1 MFILSLLKFTKSFA
15 SANTTYFKSTKTIA
29 IFKYYFNFSSLNLSY
44 FSSLSLLLLCM
55 LDFNT
60 KGKVFITCKDRS
72 VSYLEQEIRELG
84 FFPVEISRTGIEI
97 LASLEECMDLNL
109 HLRTASHVLYEI
121 KSFYL
126 RNADDIY
133 RRFKAIP
140 WEDYLDVD
148 GYFSVNSV
156 AENESITTPLIV
168 NVKVKDAIVDRF
180 RELKGRRPDS
190 GSDFSGLVIQVYWKE
205 TQAIVYLNTS
215 GETLAKH
222 GYRKIPGKAPMM
234 EALAAATIFAT
245 EWNTRVP
252 FINPMCGS
260 GTLAIEAALIASKRY
275 PGLYRDHYAFQHILG
290 YQAEIFLA
298 KKKKLENKVIHDP
311 GVTIIASDIS
321 LQAISFAQENAAF
334 AGVDHMITFQT
345 GDFAETEIP
354 EKPRGVIFFNPE
366 YGERLGDLGELEE
379 TYKRMGD
386 FMKQNCAGYRGY
398 IFTGNM
404 DLAKKVGLKAS
415 RRIEFWNGTI
425 DCRLLKYDMYAGK
438 GTE

>member
-1 MFILSLLKFTKSFA
+1 MDGFFFG
-15 SANTTYFKSTKTIA
+15 Y
-29 IFKYYFNFSSLNLSY
+29 
-44 FSSLSLLLLCM
+44 SLSCFVLLCM

-140 WEDYLDVD
+140 WEEYLDVD

-234 EALAAATIFAT
+234 EALAAATIYAS

-260 GTLAIEAALIASKRY
+260 GTLAIEAALMASKRY
-275 PGLYRDHYAFQHILG
+275 PGLYRDHYSFQHILG
-290 YQAEIFLA
+290 YDEETFQA
-298 KKKKLENKVIHDP
+298 KKRKLDNKIIDNP
-311 GVTIIASDIS
+311 GVKIIASDIS
-321 LQAISFAQENAAF
+321 LQAITFARENAAF
-334 AGVDHMITFQT
+334 AGVEDLIDFQT

-354 EKPRGVIFFNPE
+354 EKPRGVIMFNPE
-366 YGERLGDLGELEE
+366 YGERLGDLTELEE

-386 FMKQNCAGYRGY
+386 FMKQKCAGYRGY
-398 IFTGNM
+398 IFTGNL

>member
-1 MFILSLLKFTKSFA
+1 
-15 SANTTYFKSTKTIA
+15 
-29 IFKYYFNFSSLNLSY
+29 
-44 FSSLSLLLLCM
+44 M

-84 FFPVEISRTGIEI
+84 FFPVEVRRTGIEI

-140 WEDYLDVD
+140 WEDYFDVD

-260 GTLAIEAALIASKRY
+260 GTLAIEAALLASKRY
-275 PGLYRDHYAFQHILG
+275 PGLYREHYAFQHILG
-290 YQAEIFLA
+290 YQAETFLA

-311 GVTIIASDIS
+311 GVNIIASDIS

>member
-1 MFILSLLKFTKSFA
+1 
-15 SANTTYFKSTKTIA
+15 
-29 IFKYYFNFSSLNLSY
+29 
-44 FSSLSLLLLCM
+44 M
-55 LDFNT
+55 LDFNQ

-72 VSYLEQEIRELG
+72 VSYLEQEVRELG
-84 FFPVEISRTGIEI
+84 FVPKEVTRTGIE
-97 LASLEECMDLNL
+97 LTASLEDCMDLNL
-109 HLRTASHVLYEI
+109 HLRTASHVLYEL

-140 WEDYLDVD
+140 WEEYLDVD

-190 GSDFSGLVIQVYWKE
+190 GSDFDGLVIQVYWKE

-234 EALAAATIFAT
+234 EALAAATIYAT

-252 FINPMCGS
+252 FVNPMCGS
-260 GTLAIEAALIASKRY
+260 GTLAIEAALLATNRY
-275 PGLYRDHYAFQHILG
+275 PGLFRDHYSFQHILG
-290 YQAEIFLA
+290 YNPEAFFS
-298 KKKKLENKVIHDP
+298 KKKKLESKIVEATE
-311 GVTIIASDIS
+311 VKIIASDIS
-321 LQAISFAQENAAF
+321 LQAISFAKENAVF
-334 AGVDHMITFQT
+334 AGVDHMIEFQVC
-345 GDFAETEIP
+345 DFAETEIP
-354 EKPRGVIFFNPE
+354 ERPRGVIMFNPE
-366 YGERLGDLGELEE
+366 YGERLGDLTELEE
-379 TYKRMGD
+379 TYKRIGD
-386 FMKQNCAGYRGY
+386 YMKQKCAGYRGY

-415 RRIEFWNGTI
+415 RRMEFWNGTI
-425 DCRLLKYDMYAGK
+425 DCRLLKYDLYEGK
-438 GTE
+438 GQ

>member
-1 MFILSLLKFTKSFA
+1 
-15 SANTTYFKSTKTIA
+15 
-29 IFKYYFNFSSLNLSY
+29 
-44 FSSLSLLLLCM
+44 M

-72 VSYLEQEIRELG
+72 VSYLEQELRELG
-84 FFPVEISRTGIEI
+84 FFPVEIGRTGIEI
-97 LASLEECMDLNL
+97 HASLEECMDINL

-140 WEDYLDVD
+140 WEEYLDVD

-234 EALAAATIFAT
+234 EALAAATIYAS

-260 GTLAIEAALIASKRY
+260 GTLAIEAALMASKRY
-275 PGLYRDHYAFQHILG
+275 PGLYRENYSFQHILG
-290 YQAEIFLA
+290 YNEEIFQA
-298 KKKKLENKVIHDP
+298 KKRKLENKIIDNP
-311 GVTIIASDIS
+311 GVKIVASDIS
-321 LQAISFAQENAAF
+321 LQAITFARENAAF
-334 AGVDHMITFQT
+334 AGVEDLIDFQT

-354 EKPRGVIFFNPE
+354 EKPRGVILFNPE
-366 YGERLGDLGELEE
+366 YGERLGDLTELEE

-386 FMKQNCAGYRGY
+386 FMKQKCAGYRGY
-398 IFTGNM
+398 IFTGNL

-425 DCRLLKYDMYAGK
+425 DCRLLKYDMYEGK
-438 GTE
+438 KEGGS

>member
-1 MFILSLLKFTKSFA
+1 
-15 SANTTYFKSTKTIA
+15 
-29 IFKYYFNFSSLNLSY
+29 
-44 FSSLSLLLLCM
+44 M

-275 PGLYRDHYAFQHILG
+275 PGLYREHYAFQHILG
-290 YQAEIFLA
+290 YQAETFLA
-298 KKKKLENKVIHDP
+298 KKMKLQNKVIHDP

-366 YGERLGDLGELEE
+366 YGERLGYLGELEE

>member
-1 MFILSLLKFTKSFA
+1 
-15 SANTTYFKSTKTIA
+15 
-29 IFKYYFNFSSLNLSY
+29 
-44 FSSLSLLLLCM
+44 M

-260 GTLAIEAALIASKRY
+260 GTLAIEAALLASKRY
-275 PGLYRDHYAFQHILG
+275 PGLYREHYAFQHILG
-290 YQAEIFLA
+290 YQAETFLA

>member
-1 MFILSLLKFTKSFA
+1 
-15 SANTTYFKSTKTIA
+15 
-29 IFKYYFNFSSLNLSY
+29 
-44 FSSLSLLLLCM
+44 M

-140 WEDYLDVD
+140 WEEYLNVD

-156 AENESITTPLIV
+156 AENESITTTLIV

-260 GTLAIEAALIASKRY
+260 GTLAIEAALIASKRF
-275 PGLYRDHYAFQHILG
+275 PGLYREAYAFQHILG

-334 AGVDHMITFQT
+334 AGVDHMIIFQT
-345 GDFAETEIP
+345 GDFSETEIP

-386 FMKQNCAGYRGY
+386 FMKQNCTGYRGY

>member
-1 MFILSLLKFTKSFA
+1 
-15 SANTTYFKSTKTIA
+15 
-29 IFKYYFNFSSLNLSY
+29 
-44 FSSLSLLLLCM
+44 M

-72 VSYLEQEIRELG
+72 VSYLEQEVRELG
-84 FFPVEISRTGIEI
+84 FIPEAVTRTGLEVS
-97 LASLEECMDLNL
+97 ASLEQCMDLNL

-156 AENESITTPLIV
+156 AENESVTTPLIV

-180 RELKGRRPDS
+180 RDLKGRRPDS

-275 PGLYRDHYAFQHILG
+275 PGLYREHYAFQHILG
-290 YQAEIFLA
+290 YQAETFLA

-311 GVTIIASDIS
+311 GVIIIASDIS

-404 DLAKKVGLKAS
+404 DLAKKIGLKAS

-425 DCRLLKYDMYAGK
+425 DCRLLRYDMYEGK
-438 GTE
+438 GAE

>member
-1 MFILSLLKFTKSFA
+1 
-15 SANTTYFKSTKTIA
+15 
-29 IFKYYFNFSSLNLSY
+29 
-44 FSSLSLLLLCM
+44 M

-84 FFPVEISRTGIEI
+84 FFPIEISRTGIEI

-234 EALAAATIFAT
+234 EALAAATIYAS

-260 GTLAIEAALIASKRY
+260 GTLAIEAALMASKRY
-275 PGLYRDHYAFQHILG
+275 PGLYRDH
-290 YQAEIFLA
+290 
-298 KKKKLENKVIHDP
+298 
-311 GVTIIASDIS
+311 
-321 LQAISFAQENAAF
+321 
-334 AGVDHMITFQT
+334 
-345 GDFAETEIP
+345 
-354 EKPRGVIFFNPE
+354 
-366 YGERLGDLGELEE
+366 
-379 TYKRMGD
+379 
-386 FMKQNCAGYRGY
+386 
-398 IFTGNM
+398 
-404 DLAKKVGLKAS
+404 
-415 RRIEFWNGTI
+415 
-425 DCRLLKYDMYAGK
+425 
-438 GTE
+438 

>member
-1 MFILSLLKFTKSFA
+1 MT
-15 SANTTYFKSTKTIA
+15 
-29 IFKYYFNFSSLNLSY
+29 
-44 FSSLSLLLLCM
+44 
-55 LDFNT
+55 
-60 KGKVFITCKDRS
+60 
-72 VSYLEQEIRELG
+72 YLEQEVRELG
-84 FFPVEISRTGIEI
+84 FIPVSVTRTGLEV

-275 PGLYRDHYAFQHILG
+275 PGLYREDYAFQHILG
-290 YQAEIFLA
+290 YTPDSFLA
-298 KKKKLENKVIHDP
+298 KKKKLENKIIHDP
-311 GVTIIASDIS
+311 GVRIIASDIS

-354 EKPRGVIFFNPE
+354 EKPRGVIMFNPE
-366 YGERLGDLGELEE
+366 YGERLGELGELEE

-386 FMKQNCAGYRGY
+386 FMKQKCAGYRGY

-438 GTE
+438 GSE

>member
-1 MFILSLLKFTKSFA
+1 
-15 SANTTYFKSTKTIA
+15 
-29 IFKYYFNFSSLNLSY
+29 
-44 FSSLSLLLLCM
+44 M

-148 GYFSVNSV
+148 GYFSVYSV

-260 GTLAIEAALIASKRY
+260 GTLAIEAALIASNRF
-275 PGLYRDHYAFQHILG
+275 PGLYREHYAFQHILG
-290 YQAEIFLA
+290 YQAETFLA

-311 GVTIIASDIS
+311 GVKIIASDIS
-321 LQAISFAQENAAF
+321 LQAISFAQENAAY
-334 AGVDHMITFQT
+334 AGVDHMIEFQT

-354 EKPRGVIFFNPE
+354 EKPRGVIMFNPE
-366 YGERLGDLGELEE
+366 YGERLGENDELEV

-386 FMKQNCAGYRGY
+386 FLKQKCAGYRGY

-425 DCRLLKYDMYAGK
+425 DCRLLKYDLYEGK
-438 GTE
+438 RVEG

>member
-1 MFILSLLKFTKSFA
+1 
-15 SANTTYFKSTKTIA
+15 
-29 IFKYYFNFSSLNLSY
+29 
-44 FSSLSLLLLCM
+44 M

-140 WEDYLDVD
+140 WEEYLDVD

-234 EALAAATIFAT
+234 EALAAATIYAT

-260 GTLAIEAALIASKRY
+260 GTLAIEAALMASNRY
-275 PGLYRDHYAFQHILG
+275 PGLYRDTYSFQSILG
-290 YQAEIFLA
+290 YSEESFQA
-298 KKKKLENKVIHDP
+298 KKRKLEHKIIANP
-311 GVTIIASDIS
+311 GVKIIASDIS
-321 LQAISFAQENAAF
+321 LQAITFARENAAY
-334 AGVDHMITFQT
+334 AGVEDLIDFQT
-345 GDFAETEIP
+345 GDFAKTEIP

-366 YGERLGDLGELEE
+366 YGERLGDLTELEE

-386 FMKQNCAGYRGY
+386 FMKQNCVGYRGY
-398 IFTGNM
+398 IFTGNL

-425 DCRLLKYDMYAGK
+425 DCRLLKYDLYAGK

>member
-1 MFILSLLKFTKSFA
+1 
-15 SANTTYFKSTKTIA
+15 
-29 IFKYYFNFSSLNLSY
+29 
-44 FSSLSLLLLCM
+44 M

-72 VSYLEQEIRELG
+72 VTYLEQEVRELG
-84 FFPVEISRTGIEI
+84 FIPAAVTRTGIKVI
-97 LASLEECMDLNL
+97 ASLEECMDLNL

-275 PGLYRDHYAFQHILG
+275 PGLYRENYAFQHILG
-290 YQAEIFLA
+290 YTPDSFLA
-298 KKKKLENKVIHDP
+298 KKKKLESKVIFDP
-311 GVTIIASDIS
+311 GVVIVASDIS

-366 YGERLGDLGELEE
+366 YGERLGELGELEE

-386 FMKQNCAGYRGY
+386 FMKQKCAGYRGY

-438 GTE
+438 GSE

>member
-1 MFILSLLKFTKSFA
+1 
-15 SANTTYFKSTKTIA
+15 
-29 IFKYYFNFSSLNLSY
+29 
-44 FSSLSLLLLCM
+44 M
-55 LDFNT
+55 LDFNQ

-72 VSYLEQEIRELG
+72 VMYLEQEVRELG
-84 FFPVEISRTGIEI
+84 FVPTSITRTGLE
-97 LASLEECMDLNL
+97 LVASLEDCMDLNL

-126 RNADDIY
+126 RNVEDIY

-140 WEDYLDVD
+140 WEEYLDVD

-156 AENESITTPLIV
+156 VENESVTTPLIV

-190 GSDFSGLVIQVYWKE
+190 GSDFIGLVFQVFWKE
-205 TQAIVYLNTS
+205 TQASVYINTS

-234 EALAAATIFAT
+234 EALAAATIYAT

-260 GTLAIEAALIASKRY
+260 GTLAIEAALMASKRY
-275 PGLYRDHYAFQHILG
+275 PGLYRNEYAFQHILG
-290 YQAEIFLA
+290 YDPQAFLA

-311 GVTIIASDIS
+311 GVVIVASDIS
-321 LQAISFAQENAAF
+321 LQAISFARENAAY
-334 AGVDHMITFQT
+334 AGVEHMIDFQVC
-345 GDFAETEIP
+345 DFAETEIP
-354 EKPRGVIFFNPE
+354 ERPRGVIMFNPE
-366 YGERLGDLGELEE
+366 YGERLGENDELEV

-386 FMKQNCAGYRGY
+386 FMKQKCAGYRGY
-398 IFTGNM
+398 IFTGNLE
-404 DLAKKVGLKAS
+404 LAKKVGLKAS

-425 DCRLLKYDMYAGK
+425 DCRLLKYEMYEGK
-438 GTE
+438 RE

>member
-1 MFILSLLKFTKSFA
+1 
-15 SANTTYFKSTKTIA
+15 
-29 IFKYYFNFSSLNLSY
+29 
-44 FSSLSLLLLCM
+44 M

-84 FFPVEISRTGIEI
+84 FFPVEVRRTGIEI

-275 PGLYRDHYAFQHILG
+275 PGLYREHYAFQHILG
-290 YQAEIFLA
+290 YQAETFLA

-366 YGERLGDLGELEE
+366 YGERLGDLGELEV

-386 FMKQNCAGYRGY
+386 FMKQSCAGYRGY

>member
-1 MFILSLLKFTKSFA
+1 
-15 SANTTYFKSTKTIA
+15 
-29 IFKYYFNFSSLNLSY
+29 
-44 FSSLSLLLLCM
+44 M

-84 FFPVEISRTGIEI
+84 FFPVDISRTGIEI

-275 PGLYRDHYAFQHILG
+275 PGLYREDYAFQHILG
-290 YQAEIFLA
+290 YTPDSFLA
-298 KKKKLENKVIHDP
+298 KKKKLENKIIHDP
-311 GVTIIASDIS
+311 GVRIIASDIS

-334 AGVDHMITFQT
+334 AGVDHLITFQT

-354 EKPRGVIFFNPE
+354 EKPRGVIMFNPE
-366 YGERLGDLGELEE
+366 YGERLGELGELEE

-386 FMKQNCAGYRGY
+386 FMKQKCAGYRGY

-438 GTE
+438 GSE

>member
-1 MFILSLLKFTKSFA
+1 MDGFFFG
-15 SANTTYFKSTKTIA
+15 Y
-29 IFKYYFNFSSLNLSY
+29 
-44 FSSLSLLLLCM
+44 SLSCFVLLCM

-275 PGLYRDHYAFQHILG
+275 PGLYREDYAFQHILG
-290 YQAEIFLA
+290 YTPDSFLA
-298 KKKKLENKVIHDP
+298 KKKKLENKIIHDP
-311 GVTIIASDIS
+311 GVRIIASDIS

-334 AGVDHMITFQT
+334 AGVDHLITFQT

-354 EKPRGVIFFNPE
+354 EKPRGVIMFNPE
-366 YGERLGDLGELEE
+366 YGERLGELGELEE

-386 FMKQNCAGYRGY
+386 FMKQKCAGYRGY

-425 DCRLLKYDMYAGK
+425 DCRLLKYDMYEGK
-438 GTE
+438 GSE

>member
-1 MFILSLLKFTKSFA
+1 
-15 SANTTYFKSTKTIA
+15 
-29 IFKYYFNFSSLNLSY
+29 
-44 FSSLSLLLLCM
+44 M

-140 WEDYLDVD
+140 WEEYLDVD

-234 EALAAATIFAT
+234 EALAAATIYAS

-260 GTLAIEAALIASKRY
+260 GTLAIEAALMASKRY
-275 PGLYRDHYAFQHILG
+275 PGLYRDHYSLQHILG
-290 YQAEIFLA
+290 YDEETFQA
-298 KKKKLENKVIHDP
+298 KKRKLENKIIANP
-311 GVTIIASDIS
+311 GVKIIASDIS
-321 LQAISFAQENAAF
+321 LQAITFARENAAF
-334 AGVDHMITFQT
+334 AGVEDLIDFQT

-354 EKPRGVIFFNPE
+354 EKPRGVIMFNPE
-366 YGERLGDLGELEE
+366 YGERLGDLTELEE

-386 FMKQNCAGYRGY
+386 FMKQKCAGYRGY
-398 IFTGNM
+398 IFTGNL

>member
-1 MFILSLLKFTKSFA
+1 
-15 SANTTYFKSTKTIA
+15 
-29 IFKYYFNFSSLNLSY
+29 
-44 FSSLSLLLLCM
+44 M

-140 WEDYLDVD
+140 WEEYLDVD

-234 EALAAATIFAT
+234 EALAAATIYAT

-260 GTLAIEAALIASKRY
+260 GTLAIEAALMASNRY
-275 PGLYRDHYAFQHILG
+275 PGLYRDTYSFQSILG
-290 YQAEIFLA
+290 YSEESFQA
-298 KKKKLENKVIHDP
+298 KKRKLEHKIIANP
-311 GVTIIASDIS
+311 GVKIIASDIS
-321 LQAISFAQENAAF
+321 LQAITFARENAAY
-334 AGVDHMITFQT
+334 AGVEDLIDFQT

-366 YGERLGDLGELEE
+366 YGERLGDLTELEE

-386 FMKQNCAGYRGY
+386 FMKQNCVGYRGY
-398 IFTGNM
+398 IFTGNL

-425 DCRLLKYDMYAGK
+425 DCRLLKYDLYAGK

>member
-1 MFILSLLKFTKSFA
+1 
-15 SANTTYFKSTKTIA
+15 
-29 IFKYYFNFSSLNLSY
+29 
-44 FSSLSLLLLCM
+44 M

-84 FFPVEISRTGIEI
+84 FFPVEVRRTGIEI

-260 GTLAIEAALIASKRY
+260 GTLAIEAALLASKRY

-290 YQAEIFLA
+290 YQAETFLA

>member
-1 MFILSLLKFTKSFA
+1 
-15 SANTTYFKSTKTIA
+15 
-29 IFKYYFNFSSLNLSY
+29 
-44 FSSLSLLLLCM
+44 M
-55 LDFNT
+55 LDFNQ

-72 VSYLEQEIRELG
+72 VMYLEQEVRELG
-84 FFPVEISRTGIEI
+84 FVPKSVTRTGLELI
-97 LASLEECMDLNL
+97 ASLEDCMDLNL

-126 RNADDIY
+126 RNAEDIY
-133 RRFKAIP
+133 RRFKSIP
-140 WEDYLDVD
+140 WEEYLDVD

-156 AENESITTPLIV
+156 VENESVTTPLIV

-190 GSDFSGLVIQVYWKE
+190 GSDFIGLVFQVFWKE
-205 TQAIVYLNTS
+205 TQASVYINTS

-234 EALAAATIFAT
+234 EALAAATIYAT

-260 GTLAIEAALIASKRY
+260 GTLAIEAALMASKRY
-275 PGLYRDHYAFQHILG
+275 PGFYRNEYAFQHILG
-290 YQAEIFLA
+290 YDPQAFLA

-311 GVTIIASDIS
+311 GVVIVASDIS
-321 LQAISFAQENAAF
+321 LQAISFAQENAAY
-334 AGVDHMITFQT
+334 AGVEHMIDFQVC
-345 GDFAETEIP
+345 DFAETEIP
-354 EKPRGVIFFNPE
+354 ERPRGVIMFNPE
-366 YGERLGDLGELEE
+366 YGERLGENDELEV

-386 FMKQNCAGYRGY
+386 FMKQKCAGYRGY
-398 IFTGNM
+398 IFTGNLE
-404 DLAKKVGLKAS
+404 LAKKVGLKAS

-425 DCRLLKYDMYAGK
+425 DCRLLKYEMYEGK
-438 GTE
+438 RE

>member
-1 MFILSLLKFTKSFA
+1 
-15 SANTTYFKSTKTIA
+15 
-29 IFKYYFNFSSLNLSY
+29 
-44 FSSLSLLLLCM
+44 M

-275 PGLYRDHYAFQHILG
+275 PGLYRENYAFQHILG
-290 YQAEIFLA
+290 YTPDSFLA
-298 KKKKLENKVIHDP
+298 KKKKLESKVIFDP
-311 GVTIIASDIS
+311 GVVIVASDIS

-354 EKPRGVIFFNPE
+354 EKPRGVIMFNPE
-366 YGERLGDLGELEE
+366 YGERLGELGELEE

-386 FMKQNCAGYRGY
+386 FMKQKCAGYRGY

-438 GTE
+438 GSE

>member
-1 MFILSLLKFTKSFA
+1 
-15 SANTTYFKSTKTIA
+15 
-29 IFKYYFNFSSLNLSY
+29 
-44 FSSLSLLLLCM
+44 M

-72 VSYLEQEIRELG
+72 VTYLEQEVRELG
-84 FFPVEISRTGIEI
+84 FIPVSVTRTGLEV

-275 PGLYRDHYAFQHILG
+275 PGLYRENYAFQHILG
-290 YQAEIFLA
+290 YTPDSFLA
-298 KKKKLENKVIHDP
+298 KKKKLESKVIFDP
-311 GVTIIASDIS
+311 GVVIVASDIS

-334 AGVDHMITFQT
+334 AGVDHIITFQT

-354 EKPRGVIFFNPE
+354 EKPRGVIMFNPE
-366 YGERLGDLGELEE
+366 YGERLGELGELEE

-386 FMKQNCAGYRGY
+386 FMKQKCAGYRGY

-425 DCRLLKYDMYAGK
+425 DCRLLKYDMYEGK
-438 GTE
+438 GEGS

>member
-1 MFILSLLKFTKSFA
+1 
-15 SANTTYFKSTKTIA
+15 
-29 IFKYYFNFSSLNLSY
+29 
-44 FSSLSLLLLCM
+44 M

-72 VSYLEQEIRELG
+72 VSYLEQEVRELG
-84 FFPVEISRTGIEI
+84 FIPEAVTRTGLEVS
-97 LASLEECMDLNL
+97 ASLEQCMDLNL
-109 HLRTASHVLYEI
+109 HLRTASHVLFEI

-148 GYFSVNSV
+148 EYFSVNSV
-156 AENESITTPLIV
+156 AENDSVTTPLIV
-168 NVKVKDAIVDRF
+168 NVKVKDAIVDRL
-180 RELKGRRPDS
+180 RDLKGRRPDS

-275 PGLYRDHYAFQHILG
+275 PGLYREHYAFQHILG
-290 YQAEIFLA
+290 YQAETFLA

-311 GVTIIASDIS
+311 GVIIIASDIS

>member
-1 MFILSLLKFTKSFA
+1 
-15 SANTTYFKSTKTIA
+15 
-29 IFKYYFNFSSLNLSY
+29 
-44 FSSLSLLLLCM
+44 M

-72 VSYLEQEIRELG
+72 VSYLEQELRELG
-84 FFPVEISRTGIEI
+84 FFPVEIGRTGIEI
-97 LASLEECMDLNL
+97 HASLEECMDINL

-140 WEDYLDVD
+140 WEEYLDVD

-234 EALAAATIFAT
+234 EALAAATIYAS

-260 GTLAIEAALIASKRY
+260 GTLAIEAALMASKRY
-275 PGLYRDHYAFQHILG
+275 PGLYRENYSFQHILG
-290 YQAEIFLA
+290 YNEEIFQA
-298 KKKKLENKVIHDP
+298 KKRKLENKIIDNP
-311 GVTIIASDIS
+311 GVIIVASDIS
-321 LQAISFAQENAAF
+321 LQAITFARENAAF
-334 AGVDHMITFQT
+334 AGVEDLIDFQT

-354 EKPRGVIFFNPE
+354 QKPRGVILFNPE
-366 YGERLGDLGELEE
+366 YGERLGDLTELEE

-386 FMKQNCAGYRGY
+386 FMKQKCAGYRGY
-398 IFTGNM
+398 IFTGNL

-425 DCRLLKYDMYAGK
+425 DCRLLKYDMYEGK
-438 GTE
+438 KEGAS

>member
-1 MFILSLLKFTKSFA
+1 
-15 SANTTYFKSTKTIA
+15 
-29 IFKYYFNFSSLNLSY
+29 
-44 FSSLSLLLLCM
+44 M

-72 VSYLEQEIRELG
+72 VSYLEQELRELG
-84 FFPVEISRTGIEI
+84 FFPVEIGRTGIEI
-97 LASLEECMDLNL
+97 HASLEECMDINL

-140 WEDYLDVD
+140 WEEYLDVD

-234 EALAAATIFAT
+234 EALAAATIYAS

-260 GTLAIEAALIASKRY
+260 GTLAIEAALMASKRY
-275 PGLYRDHYAFQHILG
+275 PGLYRENYSFQHILG
-290 YQAEIFLA
+290 YNEEIFQA
-298 KKKKLENKVIHDP
+298 KKRKLENKIIDNP
-311 GVTIIASDIS
+311 GVKIVASDIS
-321 LQAISFAQENAAF
+321 LQAITFARENAAF
-334 AGVDHMITFQT
+334 AGVEDLIDFQT

-354 EKPRGVIFFNPE
+354 EKPRGVILFNPE
-366 YGERLGDLGELEE
+366 YGERLGDLTELEE

-386 FMKQNCAGYRGY
+386 FMKQQCAGYRGY
-398 IFTGNM
+398 IFTGNL

-425 DCRLLKYDMYAGK
+425 DCRLLKYDMYEGK
-438 GTE
+438 KEGGS

>member
-1 MFILSLLKFTKSFA
+1 
-15 SANTTYFKSTKTIA
+15 
-29 IFKYYFNFSSLNLSY
+29 
-44 FSSLSLLLLCM
+44 M
-55 LDFNT
+55 LDFNK

-72 VSYLEQEIRELG
+72 VLYLEQELRDLG
-84 FFPVEISRTGIEI
+84 FFPVQIHRAGIE
-97 LASLEECMDLNL
+97 LTASLEECMDLNL
-109 HLRTASHVLYEI
+109 HLRTASQVLFEI

-126 RNADDIY
+126 RSAEDIY
-133 RRFKAIP
+133 RRFKTIP
-140 WEDYLDVD
+140 WEEYLDVD

-190 GSDFSGLVIQVYWKE
+190 GSEFSGLVIQVYWKE

-234 EALAAATIFAT
+234 EALAASVIYAT

-260 GTLAIEAALIASKRY
+260 GTLAIEAALMASKRY
-275 PGLYRDHYAFQHILG
+275 PGLFRDSYAFQHILG
-290 YQAEIFLA
+290 YDHEGYLA
-298 KKKKLENKVIHDP
+298 KKKKLENKIISNP
-311 GVTIIASDIS
+311 GVKIIASDIS
-321 LQAISFAQENAAF
+321 LQAITFARENAAY
-334 AGVDHMITFQT
+334 AGVEDLIDFQT

-354 EKPRGVIFFNPE
+354 EKPKGVLVFNPE
-366 YGERLGDLGELEE
+366 YGERLGDLTELEE
-379 TYKRMGD
+379 TYKRMGN
-386 FMKQNCAGYRGY
+386 FMKQKCAGYRGY
-398 IFTGNM
+398 IFTGNL

-425 DCRLLKYDMYAGK
+425 DCRLLKYDLYEGK
-438 GTE
+438 GAFSS

>member
-1 MFILSLLKFTKSFA
+1 
-15 SANTTYFKSTKTIA
+15 
-29 IFKYYFNFSSLNLSY
+29 
-44 FSSLSLLLLCM
+44 M
-55 LDFNT
+55 LDFNQ

-72 VSYLEQEIRELG
+72 VMYLEQEVRELG
-84 FFPVEISRTGIEI
+84 FVPTSVTRTGLE
-97 LASLEECMDLNL
+97 LVASLEDCMDLNL

-126 RNADDIY
+126 RNAEDIY

-140 WEDYLDVD
+140 WEEYLDVD

-156 AENESITTPLIV
+156 VENESVTTPLIV

-190 GSDFSGLVIQVYWKE
+190 GSDFIGLVFQVFWKE
-205 TQAIVYLNTS
+205 TQASVYINTS

-234 EALAAATIFAT
+234 EALAAATIYAT

-260 GTLAIEAALIASKRY
+260 GTLAIEAALMASKRY
-275 PGLYRDHYAFQHILG
+275 PGLYRNEYAFQHILG
-290 YQAEIFLA
+290 YDPQAFLA

-311 GVTIIASDIS
+311 GVVIVASDIS
-321 LQAISFAQENAAF
+321 LQAISFARENAAY
-334 AGVDHMITFQT
+334 AGVEHMIDFQVC
-345 GDFAETEIP
+345 DFAETEIP
-354 EKPRGVIFFNPE
+354 EKPRGVIMFNPE
-366 YGERLGDLGELEE
+366 YGERLGENDELEM

-386 FMKQNCAGYRGY
+386 FMKQKCAGYRGY
-398 IFTGNM
+398 IFTGNLE
-404 DLAKKVGLKAS
+404 LAKKVGLKAS

-425 DCRLLKYDMYAGK
+425 DCRLLKYEMYEGK
-438 GTE
+438 RE